1 MKARIYEEVD
11 VTDWLRGQVRAGCT
25 QLNLQSHTFNV
36 ERPVCEWILSAE
48 TDVPRLTEE
57 IERLVASERARSRG
71 VLVLG
76 LFSFRPER
84 WTPLEM
90 ALFVEEAFH

>member
-11 VTDWLRGQVRAGCT
+11 VTDWLRGQLRAGCT
-25 QLNLQSHTFNV
+25 QLNLRSHTSAI
-36 ERPVCEWILSAE
+36 ERQVCEWTLSAE
-48 TDVPRLTEE
+48 TDVVRLTEE
-57 IERLVASERARSRG
+57 IARLVASERARSQG
-71 VLVLG
+71 VFVLG